1 MKLVLVHGINQQAK
15 SSAFI
20 QAQWLTALR
29 KSTAMDAGWPAASVT
44 SIATPFYG
52 DRLFALAET
61 RQNLAAV
68 AQGADEAPDDF
79 AEFAATAL
87 REMAM
92 KAGAR
97 EEDID
102 ADAEAAAVAQGAGV
116 HKRWLKAAARGI
128 EAISP
133 FKGEIALRVLGQA
146 FAYLKRPHITEEV
159 DDLVRPALDTE
170 EPMLVVAHSLGTIV
184 TYKLLREF
192 AQAGNPKQI
201 PLYVTLGSPLGIDV
215 VRRAFP
221 LPRTRPKDVTRWLNG
236 ADPEDFVALR
246 PVLDKSTFGTG
257 IDNIADIENGYDD
270 PHAIE
275 GYLSDKRIAA
285 AIAGALS

>member
-1 MKLVLVHGINQQAK
+1 MKLVLVHGINQQAR
-15 SSAFI
+15 SSTFI
-20 QAQWLTALR
+20 QAQWLAALR
-29 KSTAMDAGWPAASVT
+29 ESTAMDAGWPASSVT

-61 RQNLAAV
+61 RQNFSAV
-68 AQGADEAPDDF
+68 AQGADDAPDDF

-87 REMAM
+87 REMAL

-102 ADAEAAAVAQGAGV
+102 ADAENPAVAQGAGV

-146 FAYLKRPHITEEV
+146 FAYLKRPHVTQEV
-159 DDLVRPALDTE
+159 DDLVRPSLDTD
-170 EPMLVVAHSLGTIV
+170 EPMLIVAHSLGTIV

-192 AQAGNPKQI
+192 AEAGKPRQI
-201 PLYVTLGSPLGIDV
+201 PLYITQ
-215 VRRAFP
+215 RRAQG
-221 LPRTRPKDVTRWLNG
+221 DVEWER
-236 ADPEDFVALR
+236 V
-246 PVLDKSTFGTG
+246 
-257 IDNIADIENGYDD
+257 
-270 PHAIE
+270 
-275 GYLSDKRIAA
+275 
-285 AIAGALS
+285 